1 MQKPYVGIK
10 AIRAGNGMGAPPA
23 VEREI
28 DLSLAVLCAMAQGVR
43 LTIYDIAR
51 VSGLSHGGV
60 EFLEKN
66 ALKKLRH
73 RLQQVM
79 RETS

>member
-1 MQKPYVGIK
+1 MHKTYAVK
-10 AIRAGNGMGAPPA
+10 AVRAGNTGATPA

-43 LTIYDIAR
+43 LTIWDIAR

-66 ALKKLRH
+66 ALKKLRR
-73 RLQQVM
+73 RLQRAM
-79 RETS
+79 REETS